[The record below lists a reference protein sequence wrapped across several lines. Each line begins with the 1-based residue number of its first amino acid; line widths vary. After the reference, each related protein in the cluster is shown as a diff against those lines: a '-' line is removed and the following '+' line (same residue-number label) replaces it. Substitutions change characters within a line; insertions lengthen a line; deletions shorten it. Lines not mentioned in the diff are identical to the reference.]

1 MKRQP
6 FFWCWVALSVSAGLR
21 AQNPDHPMGAEQTR
35 SASGAVVSRPVRKTD
50 SVTTNDSISLL
61 VGRRAPRTVPQ
72 STEAGSAGAGD
83 EAAAGDLAARKAR
96 EIAILEK
103 QVREKQE
110 RIALLMKLFV
120 DDEKE
125 FLKRGGAA
133 EADPVVRERRRYE
146 QDELRWEAAE
156 AAKLQVQ
163 LEQLKR
169 GDAK

>member
-1 MKRQP
+1 
-6 FFWCWVALSVSAGLR
+6 
-21 AQNPDHPMGAEQTR
+21 
-35 SASGAVVSRPVRKTD
+35 
-50 SVTTNDSISLL
+50 
-61 VGRRAPRTVPQ
+61 
-72 STEAGSAGAGD
+72 
-83 EAAAGDLAARKAR
+83 
-96 EIAILEK
+96 
-103 QVREKQE
+103 
-110 RIALLMKLFV
+110 MKLFV